1 MADSRTVKSIKGQID
16 VYKRN
21 LKNTGPNTIGRRNAE
36 KQIKRLQTRLNRLQ
50 KNQPKEN
57 KVVKT
62 KPSSILSK
70 NKTRLEKMKEKNPER
85 FAEYMALKKRR
96 GRTSRDAARKTVD
109 KTIKGTSAEKA
120 AIAKGKKAAIKA
132 RKEGKSEKEAKALGK
147 KIAMDQMDDNRS
159 KTNVEAAWTAATI
172 LPLGLGQTA
181 RGIRT
186 AYKSGQAVKQLV
198 SDRAKKEAA
207 KKAAAAAKKK
217 AAAAAKKAKGV
228 KGFLPQSQKAKKIN
242 RAAAT
247 AEAKKKAADT
257 ARRKATSTVT
267 AGQKAVKAA
276 NVKGRSKMKEFI
288 PRTAIDPV
296 KSLRLMTP
304 AIATVARA
312 DSPNK
317 KKAAGNKEKI
327 MVNKK
332 PKPKVVSAPL
342 PKPKPKRKSKIKDFT
357 NVNEIDY
364 DTDKD
369 EGNGIASKK
378 RTNKKRKSLSEAL
391 FSGFKTGDFTPKD
404 QIVKNPFTGKDMELK
419 YEYPEDPDSVEAMKK
434 GGRIKKNMKKT
445 KSKKRAALRG
455 YGKALRGF

>member
-1 MADSRTVKSIKGQID
+1 M
-16 VYKRN
+16 
-21 LKNTGPNTIGRRNAE
+21 AE
-36 KQIKRLQTRLNRLQ
+36 KLSPRLQ
-50 KNQPKEN
+50 K
-57 KVVKT
+57 
-62 KPSSILSK
+62 
-70 NKTRLEKMKEKNPER
+70 MKAKNPKR
-85 FAEYMALKKRR
+85 FAEYMALKKRT

-109 KTIKGTSAEKA
+109 KTIKGTPAEKA

-132 RKEGKSEKEAKALGK
+132 RKEGKSEKAAKALGK
-147 KIAMDQMDDNRS
+147 KIAMDQMKTDRS

-186 AYKSGQAVKQLV
+186 AYKSGQAVKKLV

-217 AAAAAKKAKGV
+217 AAAAAKKAKDV

-276 NVKGRSKMKEFI
+276 NVKGRGKMKEFI

-304 AIATVARA
+304 AIATVARV
-312 DSPNK
+312 DSANK
-317 KKAAGNKEKI
+317 KKAADNKEKI

-332 PKPKVVSAPL
+332 SKPKVVSAPL
-342 PKPKPKRKSKIKDFT
+342 PKPKPKRKSKIKNFT
-357 NVNEIDY
+357 DVNEIDY

-369 EGNGIASKK
+369 EGNG
-378 RTNKKRKSLSEAL
+378 TEERKSLGEAM
-391 FSGFKTGDFTPKD
+391 FGGFKTGDFTPKD
-404 QIVKNPFTGKDMELK
+404 QIVKNPITGEDMELK
-419 YEYPEDPDSVEAMKK
+419 YEYPEDPDEGMKK
-434 GGRIKKNMKKT
+434 GGSIKKKMKKT
-445 KSKKRAALRG
+445 KIKKRAALRG
-455 YGKALRGF
+455 YGAALRGF